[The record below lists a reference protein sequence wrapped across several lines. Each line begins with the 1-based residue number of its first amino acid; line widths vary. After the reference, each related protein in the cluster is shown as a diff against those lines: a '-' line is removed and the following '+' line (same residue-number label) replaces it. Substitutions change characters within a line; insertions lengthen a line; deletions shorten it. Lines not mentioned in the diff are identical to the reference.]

1 MKIVGMIELSNV
13 KDRIEVKVVE
23 DKKLTLR

>member
-1 MKIVGMIELSNV
+1 MKIAGMIELSNV
-13 KDRIEVKVVE
+13 EGRIEVKVVE

>member
-1 MKIVGMIELSNV
+1 MKIAGMIELSNV
-13 KDRIEVKVVE
+13 EDRIEVKVVE